1 MAPAMNGNLRIGEW
15 LLEVALGILNWL
27 GDVVVGASS
36 ISHNH
41 ATVRGG
47 GYANANVGGG
57 AVIVLPTSS
66 YSGNTAGSAC
76 DKYYDIH
83 RTPACVN

>member
-1 MAPAMNGNLRIGEW
+1 MNGNLRIGEW